1 MGGVTLTLAYI
12 LPLLLIVW
20 LWLGSGAPTRIKLL
34 VTLLLPLFY
43 LLHWIG
49 IEQTR
54 GWPAS
59 APPPDRFEMIAADVI
74 EPGRHGYRDGVI
86 HLLIRHGDSPQPRL
100 HAVPYS
106 RELHTL
112 LFETRERIA
121 NGRPQIG
128 ILRYSG
134 QAGNGAP
141 VGNGR
146 TIEFV
151 DAGNRRLLP
160 PKL

>member
-1 MGGVTLTLAYI
+1 MGGVTLTAAYI

-20 LWLGSGAPTRIKLL
+20 LWLGSDAATPLKL
-34 VTLLLPLFY
+34 VITLLLPLFY

-59 APPPDRFEMIAADVI
+59 TSPPDRFEMIAADVI
-74 EPGRHGYRDGVI
+74 EPGRHGDREGVI
-86 HLLIRHGDSPQPRL
+86 HLLIRHDDSHQPRL
-100 HAVPYS
+100 YAVPYS
-106 RELHTL
+106 RELHTM
-112 LFETRERIA
+112 LFEARERIA
-121 NGRPQIG
+121 AGRPQIG
-128 ILRYSG
+128 IMRDGSQG
-134 QAGNGAP
+134 GSGAP

-146 TIEFV
+146 SIEFV
-151 DAGNRRLLP
+151 DAGKRRMLP